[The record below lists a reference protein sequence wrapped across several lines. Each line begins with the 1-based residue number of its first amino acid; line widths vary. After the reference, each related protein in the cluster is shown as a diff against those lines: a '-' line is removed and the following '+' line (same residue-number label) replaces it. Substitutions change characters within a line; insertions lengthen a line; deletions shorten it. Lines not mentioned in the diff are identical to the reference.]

1 MKYLG
6 EFKNG
11 KNHGYG
17 TLVFPDGEMWN
28 GEFKNGK
35 NHGYGTL
42 IFPDGEMWDGEF
54 RKDKPWNTTH
64 HDKDG
69 NIFGKYVDGKWHSAE
84 PN

>member
-17 TLVFPDGEMWN
+17 ILTFPDGE
-28 GEFKNGK
+28 
-35 NHGYGTL
+35 
-42 IFPDGEMWDGEF
+42 IWDGEF
-54 RKDKPWNTTH
+54 REDKPWNTTH

-69 NIFGKYVDGKWHSAE
+69 KFFGKYVDGKWHSIE
-84 PN
+84 PK